1 MVTVTDVKICFLDKK
16 LTYNTVCQNETK
28 CDLIHKMKNYYNFF
42 HLECKEKLF
51 QWWCMTTFFLLLWLS
66 LFRYNYTVTP
76 DILQSSSWPFKVSPP
91 FPQDGWLFIKR
102 IFFYFQKSKLKR
114 FSPINNI
121 SWRVEH
127 RFQFLY
133 LQ

>member
-1 MVTVTDVKICFLDKK
+1 MVTVTDVKICFLNKNK
-16 LTYNTVCQNETK
+16 LTTQCA
-28 CDLIHKMKNYYNFF
+28 KMKQNVIWSIKWKITTFFFILNVKKNFSNDDVW
-42 HLECKEKLF
+42 LL
-51 QWWCMTTFFLLLWLS
+51 FFLLLWLS